1 MNTFEVIGVTI
12 NAALLAIMYTVL
24 GGFVS
29 YVFYHI
35 FDEFNDEW
43 KKRST
48 LHKLGD
54 VSLEI
59 SIVAIIAFWS
69 AQIVG
74 KMPPF
79 IPVRKDLDRLVDNYI
94 SGIFFIFA
102 IFLFIDELTEKIKYL
117 HDEYLGKHAAIL
129 LPQHGSLLDFS
140 LSYSPKRTDSSEN
153 ENI

>member
-1 MNTFEVIGVTI
+1 MNTFEVLGVTI
-12 NAALLAIMYTVL
+12 NAALLAIMYTIL

-29 YVFYHI
+29 YIFYNI
-35 FDEFNDEW
+35 FDEFNDDW

-48 LHKLGD
+48 LHKIGD
-54 VSLEI
+54 VSIEI

-69 AQIVG
+69 AQFVG

-102 IFLFIDELTEKIKYL
+102 IFLFIDELTE
-117 HDEYLGKHAAIL
+117 
-129 LPQHGSLLDFS
+129 
-140 LSYSPKRTDSSEN
+140 
-153 ENI
+153 